1 MRWEEIWDVSLRIR
15 NLFIKTA
22 WPPKLK
28 QSLLEDLE
36 QGPAAWDAVAVRST
50 APGEDS
56 AHQSFAGL
64 HDSCV
69 MVHGAE
75 AMLDAIRVVWSSL
88 WSDGALIYR
97 QKLGL
102 DPTTSSMAVIIQQMI
117 EGERSGIFFT
127 EAPHDDNRVMIEAV
141 WGLNQALVDGTLE
154 PDRWQLD
161 RADGHVLEKHQA
173 KRSAALRP
181 TRCGTE
187 LVSLSV
193 TQRCE
198 SPLDVPLCKE
208 LYRIGMKLEKLLKKA
223 VDVEWTVCDQNLY
236 ILQARPITSGHRA
249 EKVDEQV
256 WYRNLH
262 LSLPNLEHL
271 RDELEQDLLPGMMHD
286 AETMAETDPLGL
298 DDDELASEVCQRRK
312 LLNKW
317 LNIYTD
323 KCIPMAHGIRV
334 FGEFYNDTMRPE
346 DPYAFIDLLRS
357 DELLAVERNRQLL
370 AMACLVRNDAALMD
384 SLTQG
389 RGIPNAGLLRT
400 LAEAFQ
406 EQFGR
411 VDWIAQGAFDL
422 PSWLVKAC

>member
-1 MRWEEIWDVSLRIR
+1 MNLLIPFADVGHNVANVVGSKALMLAELKRAGFQVPDGYCLPTHAYHAFLADTGLAAFLSMELQRKDFAQMRWEEIWDVSLRIR

-28 QSLLEDLE
+28 QALLEDLK

-56 AHQSFAGL
+56 AQQSFAGL

-102 DPTTSSMAVIIQQMI
+102 DPTTSSMAVIIQQMV
-117 EGERSGIFFT
+117 EGERSGILFT
-127 EAPHDDNRVMIEAV
+127 AAPHDDNRMMVEAV

-161 RADGHVLEKHQA
+161 RFDGNVLEKHQA
-173 KRSAALRP
+173 KRSTALRP
-181 TRCGTE
+181 TRSGTE
-187 LVSLSV
+187 LVSLSAA
-193 TQRCE
+193 QRCE

-208 LYRIGMKLEKLLKKA
+208 LYLIGMKLEKLLKKA
-223 VDVEWTVCDQNLY
+223 VDVEWTVCDRNLY
-236 ILQARPITSGHRA
+236 ILQARPITSGHRV

-262 LSLPNLEHL
+262 LSLSNLERL

-286 AETMAETDPLGL
+286 AETMAETDPLAL
-298 DDDELASEVCQRRK
+298 DDNELEEVCKEFVNRHHKLYEFFLRRFDQVSSYLISDRK
-312 LLNKW
+312 LRK
-317 LNIYTD
+317 
-323 KCIPMAHGIRV
+323 
-334 FGEFYNDTMRPE
+334 
-346 DPYAFIDLLRS
+346 
-357 DELLAVERNRQLL
+357 NRKMLKKL
-370 AMACLVRNDAALMD
+370 
-384 SLTQG
+384 
-389 RGIPNAGLLRT
+389 
-400 LAEAFQ
+400 
-406 EQFGR
+406 
-411 VDWIAQGAFDL
+411 
-422 PSWLVKAC
+422 